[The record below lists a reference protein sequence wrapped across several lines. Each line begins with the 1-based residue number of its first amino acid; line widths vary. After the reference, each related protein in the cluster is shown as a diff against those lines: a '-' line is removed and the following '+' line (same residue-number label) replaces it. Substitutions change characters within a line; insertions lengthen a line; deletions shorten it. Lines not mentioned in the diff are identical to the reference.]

1 MNNIDLWFVYIIN
14 YKRWKAQD
22 LVQILLILQYT
33 KYFYQESE
41 AYEQGQQYHQENWLD
56 LDERLNYSDVCLFKT
71 PKTRNT
77 IM

>member
-33 KYFYQESE
+33 KYFYQES
-41 AYEQGQQYHQENWLD
+41 
-56 LDERLNYSDVCLFKT
+56 
-71 PKTRNT
+71 
-77 IM
+77 